1 MRLVEQNYGDAKILS
16 ERTYGYKRYFVEW
29 KDGRIQMYSGLWYNL
44 DKVKKLVEIQL
55 AALT

>member
-1 MRLVEQNYGDAKILS
+1 MRLLEHNYGDVKILS

-29 KDGRIQMYSGLWYNL
+29 ESGRIQMYSGLWYNL

-55 AALT
+55 A

>member
-1 MRLVEQNYGDAKILS
+1 MRLLEYNYGDAKILS

-29 KDGRIQMYSGLWYNL
+29 KSGRIQMYSGLWYDL

-55 AALT
+55 S

>member
-1 MRLVEQNYGDAKILS
+1 MRLLEHNYGDAKILS

-29 KDGRIQMYSGLWYNL
+29 KDGRIQMYSGLWYDL

-55 AALT
+55 S